1 MKAIKINVIPKTHLK
16 SSIPLE
22 IDQQNFKI
30 KWIITTKF
38 CFQRFSWLNPAM
50 RYKYF
55 RQTMTLIIIQKK
67 NNLMSIRRIF
77 KLICKV
83 MKNKTT
89 LLTIGNIIIL
99 EDQWSGNFGG
109 KMEQSM
115 IYKTTRMFHCR
126 LSQLLLMQRKMFSLR
141 WAAAQTT

>member
-38 CFQRFSWLNPAM
+38 CSQRFSLLNPAM

-55 RQTMTLIIIQKK
+55 RQTMRLIIIQKK

-99 EDQWSGNFGG
+99 EGQWSGNFGG

-115 IYKTTRMFHCR
+115 IYKTTRMFHCHS
-126 LSQLLLMQRKMFSLR
+126 SQLMLM
-141 WAAAQTT
+141 